1 MNMNSSKTYVI
12 ALALAALFAG
22 CVGSG
27 PNTEQ
32 GAVGGAALGA
42 VAGAIVGNNSGS
54 HNALGGALIG
64 GVAGGIAGGAIG
76 NSLDHQRGT
85 IYHSET
91 EATTDVVVER
101 APPPPPRQREVVI
114 QRPAPDMVWV
124 AGYYAY
130 AGQNREGRH
139 YEWVP
144 GHWERPE
151 PQYRTFVEPHWA
163 RRGRGY
169 VYVDGYW
176 R

>member
-1 MNMNSSKTYVI
+1 MDIMNHHPKTYVI
-12 ALALAALFAG
+12 ALTVTVLSTG

-42 VAGAIVGNNSGS
+42 VAGAIIGNNSGS
-54 HNALGGALIG
+54 HDALGGALIG

-85 IYHSET
+85 IYHSEA
-91 EATTDVVVER
+91 EATTNVVVEQ
-101 APPPPPRQREVVI
+101 APPPPPPRREVIVE
-114 QRPAPDMVWV
+114 RPAPDAVWV

-130 AGQNREGRH
+130 SPDGRR
-139 YEWVP
+139 YDWVA

-151 PQYRTFVEPHWA
+151 PQYHTFVQPHWS
-163 RRGRGY
+163 RRGREY
-169 VYVDGYW
+169 VYVQGYW